1 MSAAGQRAP
10 ARTLYT
16 PEILGAATALA
27 GFAWDDNLPQK
38 GDARSRRCGSTLSLG
53 LAVDSDGQISTIGL
67 RAHACAIGQ
76 AAAYAFASAAK
87 GRSRAD
93 IAGAR
98 GALAAWLAGEGPMP
112 DWPGIALVEPAL
124 GYPARH
130 DAIMLA
136 WDAALDALD
145 LARTAPPQSA

>member
-1 MSAAGQRAP
+1 MSSEGQRAP

-16 PEILGAATALA
+16 QEILGAATALA
-27 GFAWDDNLPQK
+27 SFGWDESLPLK

-53 LAVDSDGQISTIGL
+53 LSVDGEGRIDGIGL

-87 GRSRAD
+87 GRSRTEVAE
-93 IAGAR
+93 AR
-98 GALAAWLAGEGPMP
+98 TALAAWLAGEGARPH
-112 DWPGIALVEPAL
+112 WPGIALVEPAL

-136 WDAALDALD
+136 WDAALVALG
-145 LARTAPPQSA
+145 

>member
-1 MSAAGQRAP
+1 MTAP

-16 PEILGAATALA
+16 AEILGAATRLADFGWDEALA
-27 GFAWDDNLPQK
+27 LRGE
-38 GDARSRRCGSTLSLG
+38 ARSRRCGSTLAMG
-53 LAVDSDGQISTIGL
+53 LAVDEAGRICGLGL

-87 GRSRAD
+87 GRSREEITA
-93 IAGAR
+93 AR
-98 GALAAWLAGEGPMP
+98 VALAAWLAGTGAMP

-130 DAIMLA
+130 DAILLA
-136 WDAALDALD
+136 WDAALAALG
-145 LARTAPPQSA
+145 

>member
-27 GFAWDDNLPQK
+27 SLGWDESLPLK

-53 LAVDSDGQISTIGL
+53 LSVDDEGRIDGIGL

-87 GRSRAD
+87 GRCKGS
-93 IAGAR
+93 IAEAR
-98 GALAAWLAGEGPMP
+98 TALAAWLAGEGAKP
-112 DWPGIALVEPAL
+112 DWPGIELVEPAL

-136 WDAALDALD
+136 WDAALVALG
-145 LARTAPPQSA
+145 

>member
-1 MSAAGQRAP
+1 MSTRAP

-27 GFAWDDNLPQK
+27 GFAWDESLPLR
-38 GDARSRRCGSTLSLG
+38 GEARSRRCGSTLALG
-53 LAVDSDGQISTIGL
+53 LALDGEGRIAAIGL

-87 GRSRAD
+87 GRSKD
-93 IAGAR
+93 EIAAVR
-98 GALAAWLAGEGPMP
+98 EALADWLAGTGERPA
-112 DWPGIALVEPAL
+112 WPGIALVEPAL

-136 WDAALDALD
+136 WDAALVALG
-145 LARTAPPQSA
+145 

>member
-1 MSAAGQRAP
+1 MTAA

-16 PEILGAATALA
+16 AEILGAATRLADFVWDEALPRR
-27 GFAWDDNLPQK
+27 GE
-38 GDARSRRCGSTLSLG
+38 ARSRRCGSTLALG
-53 LAVDSDGQISTIGL
+53 LAVDAEGRISGLGL

-87 GRSRAD
+87 GRSRDEIAEARAGLAD
-93 IAGAR
+93 
-98 GALAAWLAGEGPMP
+98 WLAGTGAMP

-124 GYPARH
+124 GYPGRH

-136 WDAALDALD
+136 WDAALAALE
-145 LARTAPPQSA
+145 

>member
-1 MSAAGQRAP
+1 MNTPQRAP

-27 GFAWDDNLPQK
+27 GFAWDDSLPLK

-53 LAVDSDGQISTIGL
+53 LAADAEGRISAVGL

-87 GRSRAD
+87 GRSKDEIAAARA
-93 IAGAR
+93 
-98 GALAAWLAGEGPMP
+98 ALAEWLAGTGPVP

-136 WDAALDALD
+136 WDAALAAL
-145 LARTAPPQSA
+145 A